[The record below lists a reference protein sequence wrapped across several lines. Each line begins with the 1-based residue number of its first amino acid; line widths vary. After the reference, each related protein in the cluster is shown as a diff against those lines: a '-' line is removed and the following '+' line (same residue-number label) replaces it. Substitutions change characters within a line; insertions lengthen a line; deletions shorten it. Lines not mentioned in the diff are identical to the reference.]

1 MKESRH
7 IIKALTLFVSI
18 FMLTAV
24 LSKNLFKAPLVLNVS
39 VQTSEDG
46 HDSEE
51 NETYVTDFSSEV
63 VIPSNAFS
71 FGGEIAAIPLP
82 EISIIA
88 FARPILALV
97 RPLFKHSYFD
107 KLFEH
112 HIAIN
117 AP

>member
-1 MKESRH
+1 MKESGH

-18 FMLTAV
+18 FMLSAV
-24 LSKNLFKAPLVLNVS
+24 LSKNLIKAPMVVGVS
-39 VQTSEDG
+39 VQTDADEQ
-46 HDSEE
+46 DSEE

-63 VIPSNAFS
+63 VIPSHAFS
-71 FGGEIAAIPLP
+71 FGGEIAVIPLP
-82 EISIIA
+82 ESSIIA
-88 FARPILALV
+88 FARSILRVA